1 MNRDK
6 LKAQLSIDEGRK
18 KRMYLD
24 TATPPRWTVGV
35 GRNISDRDFSDDEID
50 LMLNNDIALVE
61 RQLDKALPWWREM
74 TDARQDALCNLAFNL
89 GIAGLLKFK
98 NTLTFMRAKRYD
110 AAALGMLDSLWAKQ
124 VGQRA
129 VRLAAMMRTGE
140 YLK

>member
-1 MNRDK
+1 MNRDR
-6 LKAQLSIDEGRK
+6 LKKQLEIDEGRK
-18 KRMYLD
+18 SRIYID
-24 TATPPRWTVGV
+24 TANKITAGV
-35 GRNISDRDFSDDEID
+35 GRNLTDRDFSADEID

-110 AAALGMLDSLWAKQ
+110 AAAMGMLDSLWAKQ